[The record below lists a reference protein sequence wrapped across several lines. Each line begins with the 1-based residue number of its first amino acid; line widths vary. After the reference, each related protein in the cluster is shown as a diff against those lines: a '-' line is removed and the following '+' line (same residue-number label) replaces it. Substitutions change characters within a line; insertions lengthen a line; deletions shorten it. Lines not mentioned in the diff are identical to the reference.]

1 MFQKVTKALLYAGL
15 QQVRMEMRASKPA
28 CAVVLSTRTRV
39 RAGAKGPI
47 SVTKLAFGSLGLSE
61 ITMKSVKHRRPSLR
75 TVHLLPS
82 RPSYPEACG
91 LLRHVCTH
99 TPIEKNSLE
108 PRLLWILSHSSPLMS
123 YVSLD
128 KYINLSKVSFPFL
141 QNKNST
147 ASLADTIWITD

>member
-15 QQVRMEMRASKPA
+15 QQVHMEMRASKPA

-39 RAGAKGPI
+39 RAGAKWLI
-47 SVTKLAFGSLGLSE
+47 YSVTKPAFGSLGLSE
-61 ITMKSVKHRRPSLR
+61 ITMKSVNHSRPSLR
-75 TVHLLPS
+75 TVCISSLQGLPIQ
-82 RPSYPEACG
+82 RP
-91 LLRHVCTH
+91 VCTH

-108 PRLLWILSHSSPLMS
+108 LRLLLILSHSSPFMS

-128 KYINLSKVSFPFL
+128 KYINLYKVSFPFL